1 MDDMNDYT
9 NKYNTQL
16 SAEEEAQF
24 RAWLATLSKK
34 KGRDMSRDLYDY
46 DLRGLWKTN
55 AGVVENGHMTDQ
67 FKKPNHP
74 TFSKD
79 SQYNGKDGNI
89 GGTWAKD
96 NRGRWT
102 FTTSETNLRHYSSED
117 LQRYFKEREPEST
130 LVIGQRPP
138 KSLAEILFPNSL
150 FAK

>member
-1 MDDMNDYT
+1 MNDMNDYT

-24 RAWLATLSKK
+24 WAWLATLSKK

-96 NRGRWT
+96 NRGQWT
-102 FTTSETNLRHYSSED
+102 FTTSETNLRFYSPED
-117 LQRYFKEREPEST
+117 LQRYFKEREPEAT
-130 LVIGQRPP
+130 LVIGQSTP
-138 KSLAEILFPNSL
+138 KSPAEILFPNS
-150 FAK
+150 FVN